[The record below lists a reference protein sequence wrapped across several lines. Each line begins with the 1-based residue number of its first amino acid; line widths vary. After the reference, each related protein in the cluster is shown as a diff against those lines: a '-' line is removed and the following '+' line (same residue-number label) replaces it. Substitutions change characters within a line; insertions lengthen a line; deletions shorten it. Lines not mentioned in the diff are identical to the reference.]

1 MSSDYLS
8 GVKPWT
14 STGERL
20 LARTR
25 IFDLNEKDWTCE
37 EDASKS
43 GSFVQIRS
51 RDWVNVI
58 AVTPSDELV
67 MVEQFRF
74 GSECVT
80 LEPVAGIVEAGED
93 PMETCR
99 RELREETGY
108 VSDGGVKRIGWTY
121 TNPAI
126 LTNKCHYGLLTD
138 VRPTGERSFDQHE
151 QLATRL
157 VPVADAPGLI
167 AKGVITHALAVCAV
181 HFYMADR
188 AAGPTG

>member
-14 STGERL
+14 RTDERVI
-20 LARTR
+20 ARTR
-25 IFDLNEKDWTCE
+25 IFDLYEADWTCR
-37 EDASKS
+37 EDDTKS

-74 GSECVT
+74 GSESVT

-93 PMETCR
+93 PMDTCR
-99 RELREETGY
+99 RELLEETGY
-108 VSDGGVKRIGWTY
+108 VSEGTIRPIGWTY

-126 LTNKCHYGLLTD
+126 LTNKCHYGLITD
-138 VRPTGERSFDQHE
+138 VKPTGKRNLDQHE

-157 VPVADAPGLI
+157 VPIADAPGLI

-181 HFYMADR
+181 YFYLAER
-188 AAGPTG
+188 GRIES